1 MNDNEILENMDQ
13 PEQMGDT
20 TRLPELGLQDQP
32 ADMQPTEES
41 VEFDLED
48 ILREFGSGAGA
59 SAAEESSG
67 EEAPVEE
74 PAEVPEETA
83 PEGPVSTDT
92 VRLDTVHLHATSAQV
107 KDARPVEEDITEV
120 FDSLWEPEYEQPM
133 GEYVPPQPI
142 QFRPRSRIRELKRQ
156 LVNGPEKR
164 YYELAEKGLG
174 KMQISLFFSLLL
186 ISFSSA

>member
-1 MNDNEILENMDQ
+1 M
-13 PEQMGDT
+13 
-20 TRLPELGLQDQP
+20 
-32 ADMQPTEES
+32 
-41 VEFDLED
+41 EFDLED

-59 SAAEESSG
+59 SAAEETSA

-74 PAEVPEETA
+74 HAEVPEETV

-164 YYELAEKGLG
+164 Y
-174 KMQISLFFSLLL
+174 
-186 ISFSSA
+186 

>member
-20 TRLPELGLQDQP
+20 TRLPELGLQEQP

-59 SAAEESSG
+59 SAAEDPSG

-74 PAEVPEETA
+74 PAEESEETVPE
-83 PEGPVSTDT
+83 
-92 VRLDTVHLHATSAQV
+92 TSARIAIFLGFLAS
-107 KDARPVEEDITEV
+107 KSSSTLGRP
-120 FDSLWEPEYEQPM
+120 
-133 GEYVPPQPI
+133 
-142 QFRPRSRIRELKRQ
+142 
-156 LVNGPEKR
+156 
-164 YYELAEKGLG
+164 
-174 KMQISLFFSLLL
+174 
-186 ISFSSA
+186 